1 LSHIDV
7 FSNKYDKI
15 ALWDMQEAC
24 QDLALAYVWTGESIF
39 ADRLIAHIRAWF
51 LNMDTRMNPHFVYSS
66 VDVEAEVKEGRQYVR
81 AAGGRLFTAY

>member
-1 LSHIDV
+1 
-7 FSNKYDKI
+7 
-15 ALWDMQEAC
+15 MQEAC

-81 AAGGRLFTAY
+81 DWSPVHRLLILRPCYALLLCWCVCV